1 MSVTV
6 DHEDLAVEEMGLT
19 TVGEVLHHLQRDNR
33 LVIKLLIDGEQP
45 NLAIMGQLR
54 AKPVNGHT
62 LFIETAAP
70 REIALDVLA
79 EVDAELERADELK
92 SQVVELLQK
101 NEPAPAMQRLSGCFT
116 VWNAAR
122 ESLQKTT
129 QLLRIDLETIRLDT
143 CTLHESLLQFAE
155 QLRQIKTALESR
167 DFVSLADVLEYEMTQ
182 TTDRWRQAIGVVRRI
197 VSAPVSS
204 R

>member
-6 DHEDLAVEEMGLT
+6 DHEDLAVEEIGLS

-45 NLAIMGQLR
+45 NLSIMGQIR
-54 AKPVNGHT
+54 AKPLNGHT

-70 REIALDVLA
+70 QEIALDVLT
-79 EVDAELERADELK
+79 EVDAELERADDLK
-92 SQVVELLQK
+92 AEVIEFLQR

-116 VWNAAR
+116 VWNAAS
-122 ESLQKTT
+122 ESLEKTT
-129 QLLRIDLETIRLDT
+129 QLLRIDVEAIRLDT
-143 CTLHESLLQFAE
+143 CTLQESLVQFAE

-182 TTDRWRQAIGVVRRI
+182 TTERWRQAIGVVRRI
-197 VSAPVSS
+197 VSAPVSA
-204 R
+204 